1 MVHCAS
7 SNSLPDSCIV
17 CSSFDYFC
25 VVVLLI
31 YYTGASQLLL
41 VLAEKRLVNINKM
54 VTKCT
59 KAPVAQLDRALPS
72 EGRGQRFE
80 SSRVRHLSSDLSS
93 LPIDNLLI
101 TFL

>member
-1 MVHCAS
+1 MLARTRCPIVAS
-7 SNSLPDSCIV
+7 F
-17 CSSFDYFC
+17 SSFDYFC

-41 VLAEKRLVNINKM
+41 VLAEKRLVNINGM

-93 LPIDNLLI
+93 LQVDNILI
-101 TFL
+101 TYS